1 MNINKLKNETLTSN
15 AFTALPKLKHEIDY
29 ETKIK
34 KKNQHKMGEFP
45 NFISPNWGPGS
56 KSIQKQSNK
65 QEEEVWAGHSAVAY

>member
-1 MNINKLKNETLTSN
+1 
-15 AFTALPKLKHEIDY
+15 
-29 ETKIK
+29 
-34 KKNQHKMGEFP
+34 MGEFP